1 MSLESFNER
10 QPLVSVE
17 NLISVIIP
25 VYNAAPYIERCL
37 RSVVKQ
43 TYRNLEIIVVND
55 GSTDGTDEI
64 LDQFAGTDDRIVV
77 IHKKNTG
84 VSDTRNKGLD
94 FASGDYIGFVDGD
107 DEVYPDMFEF
117 LLGNALKYNADISHC
132 GFELVNPDQTIAIN
146 GTGEIVI
153 QNRKESIASLL
164 QGKLFEPSNCNK
176 LFKREVLGGVSYAS
190 DVRINEDLLFNVE
203 SFNQCNC
210 AIYEDVVKYRYMYNP
225 SSVARSGFDLS
236 KQRDVLTVAR
246 RIKDYLANEPDLTRE
261 VECFYA
267 EKLLILYR
275 TLYENRELD
284 NELSTELRRD
294 LKKIKG
300 VNVGLRFMLLR
311 ALLLDFS
318 PLYKLSRAIYNR
330 LFSYRQ
336 KWKIPEHE

>member
-117 LLGNALKYNADISHC
+117 LLG
-132 GFELVNPDQTIAIN
+132 
-146 GTGEIVI
+146 
-153 QNRKESIASLL
+153 
-164 QGKLFEPSNCNK
+164 
-176 LFKREVLGGVSYAS
+176 
-190 DVRINEDLLFNVE
+190 
-203 SFNQCNC
+203 
-210 AIYEDVVKYRYMYNP
+210 
-225 SSVARSGFDLS
+225 
-236 KQRDVLTVAR
+236 
-246 RIKDYLANEPDLTRE
+246 
-261 VECFYA
+261 
-267 EKLLILYR
+267 
-275 TLYENRELD
+275 
-284 NELSTELRRD
+284 
-294 LKKIKG
+294 
-300 VNVGLRFMLLR
+300 
-311 ALLLDFS
+311 
-318 PLYKLSRAIYNR
+318 
-330 LFSYRQ
+330 
-336 KWKIPEHE
+336 

>member
-1 MSLESFNER
+1 M
-10 QPLVSVE
+10 E

-117 LLGNALKYNADISHC
+117 LLGNALKFNADISHC
-132 GFELVNPDQTIAIN
+132 GFELVNPDRTIAIN
-146 GTGEIVI
+146 GTGLIVT
-153 QNRKESIASLL
+153 QNRNESLTSLL

-176 LFKREVLGGVSYAS
+176 LFKRELLNDLRYAI
-190 DVRINEDLLFNVE
+190 DIRINEDLLFNVE
-203 SFNQCNC
+203 AFNQCENSV
-210 AIYEDVVKYRYMYNP
+210 YEDVVKYRYMYNP
-225 SSVARSGFDLS
+225 GSAARSGFDIS
-236 KQRDVLTVAR
+236 DTNNVVTVAR
-246 RIKDYLANEPDLTRE
+246 RIKGLLSNDFEMKGVVDR
-261 VECFYA
+261 FYT
-267 EKLLILYR
+267 EKLINLYR
-275 TLYENRELD
+275 TLHENKATS
-284 NELSTELRRD
+284 NELSSEIRQE
-294 LKKIKG
+294 LKK
-300 VNVGLRFMLLR
+300 VNDRNVGIRFRILRI
-311 ALLLDFS
+311 LLLTFPSLYDLIRGFYDRVFS
-318 PLYKLSRAIYNR
+318 H
-330 LFSYRQ
+330 RQ
-336 KWKIPEHE
+336 KWKIPEYE